1 MSAAPWKTEKI
12 FFANEKYHAELEKR
26 ISAAEKSIDL
36 EVYIFQ
42 YDKVGKLIA
51 AALCAAAHRGVK
63 VRVLVDAVGSATATD
78 KLAKQFVKAGV
89 HFNTYNPFRFWQV
102 WKIFRN
108 SNHRNH
114 RKICVIDQQGAFV
127 GSANIMVDDWKETT
141 AYVEGPKVRQLSAA
155 FEKAWFR
162 HQLFRSRKHLR
173 LFAKY
178 EPAPIRLNDSL
189 RRRTLNYLDF
199 LRRIQ
204 ECQTRVWL
212 GNAYFAPDFRLVK
225 QLCRAAQRGVDV
237 QLLVPRHS
245 DVFFMPWV
253 TSTYYY
259 GLLQAGVRIF
269 EYQPCFYHAKI
280 RIIDDWMLIGSSNL
294 NHRSLLHDLEVDIQV
309 VLPENQLLLEKD
321 LSKDLKSSDEIT
333 LKDLARISWL
343 KRSLA
348 RVFLLFKYWL

>member
-1 MSAAPWKTEKI
+1 MSAGPWKSEKI
-12 FFANEKYHAELEKR
+12 FFSTETYYAELEKQ
-26 ISAAEKSIDL
+26 ITAAEKSIDL

-42 YDKVGKLIA
+42 YDKVGKVIV
-51 AALCAAAHRGVK
+51 AALCAAAQRGVR
-63 VRVLVDAVGSATATD
+63 VRVLVDAVGSAPATE
-78 KLAKQFVKAGV
+78 KLTQQFHKAGV
-89 HFNTYNPFRFWQV
+89 HFNTYNPFRFWQF

-127 GSANIMVDDWKETT
+127 GSANITIEKWKEN
-141 AYVEGPKVRQLSAA
+141 ALYVEGPKVRQLSAA

-162 HQLFRSRKHLR
+162 HKLFRSRKHLR
-173 LFAKY
+173 LYSKY
-178 EPAPIRLNDSL
+178 EVAPIRLNDSL

-204 ECQTRVWL
+204 ECEKRVWL
-212 GNAYFAPDFRLVK
+212 GNAYFAPDFRLIK

-237 QLLVPRHS
+237 QLLVPKHS

-259 GLLQAGVRIF
+259 GLLRAGVRIF
-269 EYQPCFYHAKI
+269 EYQPCFYHAKV
-280 RIIDDWMLIGSSNL
+280 RILDDWMIIGSSNL

-309 VLPENQLLLEKD
+309 SMPENQKLLEKD
-321 LSKDLKSSDEIT
+321 LSQDLKSSIEIT
-333 LKDLARISWL
+333 LTDLARVSWL
-343 KRSLA
+343 KRGLA